1 MSLSALPAY
10 EIDKCIFSQ
19 LDKNEKLHALGT
31 NKKLEETRESELK
44 QGLQETTRVS
54 TITSCNSDTLWM
66 RLW

>member
-10 EIDKCIFSQ
+10 EIDKCIFCQ

-44 QGLQETTRVS
+44 QGLQDTTRVS